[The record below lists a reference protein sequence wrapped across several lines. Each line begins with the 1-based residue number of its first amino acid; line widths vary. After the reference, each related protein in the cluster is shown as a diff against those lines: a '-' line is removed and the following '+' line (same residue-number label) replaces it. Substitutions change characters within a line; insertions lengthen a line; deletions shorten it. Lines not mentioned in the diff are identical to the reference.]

1 MTKNTFE
8 TLFHLDVNEHV
19 EQKKTGKAT
28 LSYLSWAWAWAEVK
42 KRYPEAS
49 YTIHKFENNLP
60 YVHDEHTGYMVFT
73 EVTIDGVT
81 HEMWLPVMDGANNAM
96 KSKPYTYEVKEYKN
110 YKPTG
115 NMIEKKVE
123 AATMFDVNKTI
134 MRCLVKNLA
143 MFGLGLYIYSGED
156 LPEPEPVKLASEKDI
171 NQIKDAL
178 KTYAELT
185 GHGNEEGIG
194 KISAWGLG
202 KLKVENYADVPEAS
216 VKPFMKILNGMIDK
230 AKAKQEADKPK
241 EESDKKQE
249 SLFEGST
256 TKPKA

>member
-1 MTKNTFE
+1 MTKNTCE

-81 HEMWLPVMDGANNAM
+81 HEMWLPVMDGANKAM
-96 KSKPYTYEVKEYKN
+96 KSQPYTYSTKYGDKS
-110 YKPTG
+110 
-115 NMIEKKVE
+115 VE

-143 MFGLGLYIYSGED
+143 MFGLGLYLYSGED
-156 LPEPEPVKLASEKDI
+156 LPQPEPVKTASEEEIKL
-171 NQIKDAL
+171 IKDTL
-178 KTYAELT
+178 KEYADIT
-185 GHGNEEGIG
+185 GNGDEAGVG
-194 KISAWGLG
+194 KLSAWALG
-202 KLKVENYADVPEAS
+202 QLKVENYSDIPQTKI
-216 VKPFMKILNGMIDK
+216 KPFMQQMKAMITK
-230 AKAKQEADKPK
+230 AKKQQEADKPK